1 MWCQEEAKNRVAD
14 ASLAKTQSTFYW
26 RRISWRSG
34 AKVPAGLTVAENGKA
49 MTLSMSYY
57 GFLLHPPR
65 SSRPFSWDPRGK
77 RPGMGPSRCLPEPMF
92 TRTARISPLMRKKS
106 SKSTRTGISTST
118 SSSPGAMRSR
128 LPHNLAVGLSR
139 GVNPAL
145 WRQFCTSSG
154 SPSYKQTHPRALIV
168 ASWRRHISPTH
179 ISPTTSWHR

>member
-1 MWCQEEAKNRVAD
+1 MWCQEEAKNRVAH
-14 ASLAKTQSTFYW
+14 AGLARHKALFNW

-49 MTLSMSYY
+49 MTLSISSC
-57 GFLLHPPR
+57 GFPLRPSQ
-65 SSRPFSWDPRGK
+65 SSRPFSWDPRGE
-77 RPGMGPSRCLPEPMF
+77 RRGMGPSRCLPEPMF
-92 TRTARISPLMRKKS
+92 TRKARISQLVRKKS

-118 SSSPGAMRSR
+118 SPSLGAMRSR

-168 ASWRRHISPTH
+168 AS
-179 ISPTTSWHR
+179 